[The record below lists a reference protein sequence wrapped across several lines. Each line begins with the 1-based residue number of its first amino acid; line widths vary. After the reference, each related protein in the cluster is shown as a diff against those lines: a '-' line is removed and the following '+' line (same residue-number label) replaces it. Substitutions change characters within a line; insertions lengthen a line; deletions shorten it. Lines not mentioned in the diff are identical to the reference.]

1 MCRLLANLYSGNV
14 YVWSTADQVRHSSCA
29 SLCLNFALTCT
40 AHDAVSSVYAMG
52 HAALRL
58 LKLRCCLQSLVKSFE
73 VTELPGEPRIYHMTS
88 SFILSFSNE

>member
-29 SLCLNFALTCT
+29 SCLRFALTCT
-40 AHDAVSSVYAMG
+40 AHDAVSSMSAMG
-52 HAALRL
+52 HAALQL
-58 LKLRCCLQSLVKSFE
+58 VKLRCCLQSLVKSFE
-73 VTELPGEPRIYHMTS
+73 VTELPGELRINHMTS